1 MMLAAKADEQKM
13 RSACC
18 VAGRF
23 VLSKFNFLFCIA
35 LGTLAPVSAQTL
47 ATPAMVLSGKEA
59 IAELDR
65 ELAKYDR
72 CIDSSDG
79 ITANMADCN
88 GTTLESLESL
98 MNRTLATV
106 AGRLSPL
113 ARRHFQASQRAW
125 KARREPKCWYGLDH
139 SSGYYGTMEMLLFQ
153 SCLVGADEDRI
164 RWLVKHF
171 KQR

>member
-1 MMLAAKADEQKM
+1 M
-13 RSACC
+13 RFAYCA
-18 VAGRF
+18 VDRF
-23 VLSKFNFLFCIA
+23 VLSRCTFFFCIA
-35 LGTLAPVSAQTL
+35 VSAVALVL
-47 ATPAMVLSGKEA
+47 AQPLAATAVERSGKEV
-59 IAELDR
+59 IAELDH

-72 CIDSSDG
+72 CMDSSNG

-88 GTTLESLESL
+88 GITLESLESL

-125 KARREPKCWYGLDH
+125 KARREPKCWFGLDH